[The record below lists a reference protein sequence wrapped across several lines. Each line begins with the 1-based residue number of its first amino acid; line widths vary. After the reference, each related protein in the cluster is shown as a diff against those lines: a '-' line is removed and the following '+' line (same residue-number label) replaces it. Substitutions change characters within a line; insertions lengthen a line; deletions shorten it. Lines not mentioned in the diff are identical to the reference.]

1 MWPDT
6 RLCDLLGIDHPIL
19 LAPMAGISTPELA
32 VAVSGAGGL
41 GSIGCHGL
49 SMEAIR
55 AAAGVIRQRTD
66 RPFNLNFFVDAAPA
80 TPPEVWQTMRDRLR
94 PWYAAHA
101 LGDPPEVAPDLPP
114 AFGPAQ
120 LDTVLDLRPAV
131 VSFHFGLPEAD
142 MLARIKSAGTRV
154 LSTATTVAEARALE
168 AAGVDAIIAQ
178 GWEAGGHHG
187 SHRPAAPGAG
197 VGTMALV
204 PQVVDA
210 VCVPVIAA
218 GGIGDGRGIA
228 AALALG
234 AAGVQM
240 GTAFLTCP
248 EAGTDATR
256 RALLAQATE
265 TDTVMTDAVSGRSAR
280 ARRSRYSDA
289 MAALGGPF
297 PAFRQLYAL
306 TQPLLRAATTDEA
319 SFHHYGQAAP
329 LCRPQPAADL
339 VARLVED
346 AARVM
351 ARLSR

>member
-1 MWPDT
+1 
-6 RLCDLLGIDHPIL
+6 
-19 LAPMAGISTPELA
+19 MAGISTPELA
-32 VAVSGAGGL
+32 VAVSAAGGL

-49 SMEAIR
+49 TPEEIR
-55 AAAGVIRQRTD
+55 AGVGVIRQRTT
-66 RPFNLNFFVDAAPA
+66 RPFNLNFFVDPAPA
-80 TPPEVWQTMRDRLR
+80 TPPEVWEAMRDRLR
-94 PWYAAHA
+94 PWYAAHD
-101 LGDPPEVAPDLPP
+101 LGAPPETAPDLPS
-114 AFGPAQ
+114 AFAEPQ
-120 LDTVLDLRPAV
+120 LSAVLDLRPAV
-131 VSFHFGLPEAD
+131 VSFHFGLPD
-142 MLARIKSAGTRV
+142 PSVVARIRAAGIRV
-154 LSTATTVAEARALE
+154 LSTATSVAEARALE

-210 VCVPVIAA
+210 VAVPVIAA
-218 GGIGDGRGIA
+218 GGIADGRGIA

-289 MAALGGPF
+289 MAGAERPF

-306 TQPLLRAATTDEA
+306 TQPLLRAASAEEA

-339 VARLVED
+339 VARLVAET
-346 AARVM
+346 AAAL
-351 ARLSR
+351 ARLAG